1 LEELK
6 KKFIVEENLEGKKL
20 EDFVKRILPF
30 CKITKD
36 GEVIIE
42 IEKPTTTEKVKLAL
56 VAKKLASHLDSN
68 ISPETNFDTL
78 SKSLD
83 IPRDQVKA
91 RLKELTDEKF
101 ALRVDRGKYKA
112 NPLKIGKFLSDI
124 EKKYGNREN

>member
-6 KKFIVEENLEGKKL
+6 KKFMVEENLEGKKL